1 VSGRNADNAD
11 NDDRRFH
18 PPAAV
23 EPRPARSPPKAKV
36 GPTTKAIIVNYFPP
50 LRAAAHHLQTVGSNR
65 RPAPFAGRF
74 SSAPV
79 NEVTVNPCTN
89 NAELLATSTL

>member
-11 NDDRRFH
+11 NADRRFH